1 MFLQDFVLVCKFN
14 GDERTFKKKTE
25 SRVKFNMA
33 RGNIIDLT
41 N

>member
-1 MFLQDFVLVCKFN
+1 MCKFDS
-14 GDERTFKKKTE
+14 DERTFKKKTE

-33 RGNIIDLT
+33 RDNILDLT

>member
-1 MFLQDFVLVCKFN
+1 MCKFD

-25 SRVKFNMA
+25 SRVKLNME
-33 RGNIIDLT
+33 RGNILDLT